1 MNRRYF
7 SAEQIKDGELVEFIN
22 ILIKQ
27 SYGKSTEYADIHIRP
42 SDLGAVMLEWEDVP
56 WNKEYGGHWQ
66 YIKDDDNEV
75 VMKCYYF
82 PDDHTELLESDEE
95 YEEALNNWLEEHK
108 EEGWY
113 KNEFNHW
120 VSKKEQEEW
129 QDYIK
134 SSNKDAQDNKE

>member
-1 MNRRYF
+1 MSIKKKGVNNSMNKRCF
-7 SAEQIKDGELVEFIN
+7 SAEQVKDGELVEFIN

-27 SYGKSTEYADIHIRP
+27 SYGKSTEYADIHIQP
-42 SDLGAVMLEWEDVP
+42 SDLGGVILEWEDAA

-95 YEEALNNWLEEHK
+95 YKEALNNWLEEHK

-113 KNEFNHW
+113 KNELNHW

-129 QDYIK
+129 QKYIK
-134 SSNKDAQDNKE
+134 